1 MAQRRDARRNR
12 ERLLSAARDVF
23 QESGASAPLDLVARR
38 AGVGRATLYRNF
50 PDRVALLAA
59 LFEERLA
66 ELEELVTAYQGD
78 DVFERLVAE
87 FCRYE
92 LGMPG
97 FGAVLSSFSILGNP
111 ALARLDAATER
122 LLARALERSVHAGV
136 LRADLVA
143 GDAVTVVSM
152 LNGVLIA
159 HQGDAARE
167 ALGRALELVL
177 DGVRAPARIGAAT
190 PEPIPGAAPA
200 T

>member
-1 MAQRRDARRNR
+1 M
-12 ERLLSAARDVF
+12 
-23 QESGASAPLDLVARR
+23 
-38 AGVGRATLYRNF
+38 
-50 PDRVALLAA
+50 
-59 LFEERLA
+59 
-66 ELEELVTAYQGD
+66 
-78 DVFERLVAE
+78 
-87 FCRYE
+87 
-92 LGMPG
+92 
-97 FGAVLSSFSILGNP
+97 LSSFSILGNP

-122 LLARALERSVHAGV
+122 LLARALERSVRAGV
-136 LRADLVA
+136 LRADLAA

-177 DGVRAPARIGAAT
+177 DGVRAPGRIGAAT